1 MSTIDWQKEVES
13 RKEAFLEDL
22 KGLLRIPSVRDDSK
36 KTDDAP
42 FGPDVKRAL
51 DYMLELGDKDGFTTK
66 EVGLVAGH
74 VEYGDGEEIVGVL
87 GHVDVVPVGDGW
99 SNDPFEPV
107 LKDGKLYA
115 RGVADDKGPTIAG
128 YYALKI
134 IKELGLPISRR
145 IRVIIGSDEES
156 GMSCVERYFETEPQP
171 TLGFVPDAEFPI
183 IHAEKGISEL
193 DVAFQTGE
201 QTDDADFRLVSLASG
216 ARYNMVP
223 DHADAVLSDVKDN
236 EALNKAFR
244 TFLADHDVEGMI
256 ANNEDTVTI
265 SVVGKS
271 AHAMEPNNGINAGLH
286 LVAFLGQFKLSGA
299 AANFVAFGR
308 DYLFGDS
315 RAVKLGISFE
325 DEESGELT
333 MNVGIIRFT
342 PEDGGKYGLN
352 FRYPVTAK
360 MDDLKD
366 KMETVVLEYSGS
378 YSHYDDS
385 EPLFVPKDHPL
396 IKTLQEVYTKQT
408 GEEANLLAIG
418 GGTYARHLET
428 GVAFGALFPGRE
440 DTMHQKDE
448 FSYLED
454 LLKATAIYAEALYK
468 LAE

>member
-13 RKEAFLEDL
+13 RKEEFLEDL

-36 KTDDAP
+36 KTADAP
-42 FGPDVKRAL
+42 FGPDVKKAL
-51 DYMLELGDKDGFTTK
+51 DYVLAIGEKDGFKTK
-66 EVGLVAGH
+66 EVGNVAGH

-99 SNDPFEPV
+99 TNGPFDPV
-107 LKDGKLYA
+107 IKDGKLYA

-145 IRVIIGSDEES
+145 IRVIVGSDEES

-171 TLGFVPDAEFPI
+171 TVGFVPDAEFPI

-193 DVAFQTGE
+193 DVAFSSGE
-201 QTDDADFRLVSLASG
+201 QTEDADFELVSFESG

-223 DHADAVLSDVKDN
+223 DHANAVLTKVKDQ
-236 EALNKAFR
+236 EKLAKAL
-244 TFLADHDVEGMI
+244 TVFLADHDVEGTI
-256 ANNEDTVTI
+256 TDKDGAVTI
-265 SVVGKS
+265 ALVGKS
-271 AHAMEPNNGINAGLH
+271 AHAMEPDNGINAGLH

-299 AANFVAFGR
+299 AENFVAFGH

-333 MNVGIIRFT
+333 MNVGIIRFNQV
-342 PEDGGKYGLN
+342 DGGKYGLN
-352 FRYPVTAK
+352 FRYPVTAI
-360 MDDLKD
+360 MDDLKN
-366 KMETVVLEYSGS
+366 KMETVVLEYSGT

-385 EPLFVPKDHPL
+385 KPLFVPKDHPL
-396 IKTLQEVYTKQT
+396 IKILQEVYTKHT
-408 GEEANLLAIG
+408 GEPADLLAIG

-428 GVAFGALFPGRE
+428 AVAFGALFPGRE

-448 FSYLED
+448 FSYVDD

-468 LAE
+468 LAK